1 MGSSLVGKEILNMMQ
16 SNLNR
21 EKTNSFV
28 RCAGALG
35 LALVLIFSAT
45 PVFAEDSADGPSTL
59 DKTFDAVVLRPLGA
73 ATLVMGAGLFVPAV
87 LLGAP
92 GGSESIDNG
101 YDVFIRTP
109 WENLVDA
116 PLGRGYGL

>member
-1 MGSSLVGKEILNMMQ
+1 MGSSLVGKGIFEMMQ
-16 SNLNR
+16 RNLNR
-21 EKTNSFV
+21 EKANSFV
-28 RCAGALG
+28 RYAVALG

-45 PVFAEDSADGPSTL
+45 PALSEDSAEGPSTL

-73 ATLVMGAGLFVPAV
+73 ATLLMGAGLFIPAV

-101 YDVFIRTP
+101 YDVFILTP

>member
-1 MGSSLVGKEILNMMQ
+1 MGSSMVGKGIFKMMQ

-28 RCAGALG
+28 RCAVVLG
-35 LALVLIFSAT
+35 LVLVLISSAT
-45 PVFAEDSADGPSTL
+45 PALSEDSAEGPSTM
-59 DKTFDAVVLRPLGA
+59 DRTFDAIVLRPLGA
-73 ATLVMGAGLFVPAV
+73 ATLLMGAGLFVPAV

>member
-1 MGSSLVGKEILNMMQ
+1 MGSSMVGKGIFKMTH

-28 RCAGALG
+28 RCAVVLG
-35 LALVLIFSAT
+35 LVLVLISSAT
-45 PVFAEDSADGPSTL
+45 PALSEDSAEGPSTM
-59 DKTFDAVVLRPLGA
+59 DRTFDAIVLRPLGA
-73 ATLVMGAGLFVPAV
+73 ATLLMGAGLFVPAV

>member
-1 MGSSLVGKEILNMMQ
+1 VGSSLVGKEILSMVQ
-16 SNLNR
+16 SNVMR
-21 EKTNSFV
+21 EKRSPIAK
-28 RCAGALG
+28 RAAALG
-35 LALVLIFSAT
+35 LGLILIFSAA
-45 PVFAEDSADGPSTL
+45 PVLADDSAEGPSTL
-59 DKTFDAVVLRPLGA
+59 DRTFDAIVLRPLGA
-73 ATLVMGAGLFVPAV
+73 VTLLMGAGLFIPAA

-101 YDVFIRTP
+101 YDVFILTP

>member
-1 MGSSLVGKEILNMMQ
+1 MVGKGIFKMMQ
-16 SNLNR
+16 SNVMR
-21 EKTNSFV
+21 EKKSPIAK
-28 RCAGALG
+28 RAAALG
-35 LALVLIFSAT
+35 LGLILIFSAV
-45 PVFAEDSADGPSTL
+45 PVLAEDSAEGPSTL
-59 DKTFDAVVLRPLGA
+59 DRTFDAIVLRPLGA
-73 ATLVMGAGLFVPAV
+73 VTLLMGAGLFVPAV

-116 PLGRGYGL
+116 PLGLGYGL

>member
-1 MGSSLVGKEILNMMQ
+1 MKEILNMIESSEARGKM
-16 SNLNR
+16 SPILKR
-21 EKTNSFV
+21 AV
-28 RCAGALG
+28 ALG
-35 LALVLIFSAT
+35 LGLIMMFSAA
-45 PVFAEDSADGPSTL
+45 PVFGDDSSEGPSTL
-59 DKTFDAVVLRPLGA
+59 DRTFDAVVLRPLGA
-73 ATLVMGAGLFVPAV
+73 ATLVMGAGLFVPAA

-109 WENLVDA
+109 WQNLVDA